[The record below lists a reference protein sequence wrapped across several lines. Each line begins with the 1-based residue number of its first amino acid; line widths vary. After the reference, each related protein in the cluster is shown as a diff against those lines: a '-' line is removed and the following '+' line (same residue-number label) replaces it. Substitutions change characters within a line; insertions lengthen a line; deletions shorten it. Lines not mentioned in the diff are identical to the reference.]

1 MFTNGLKDSLPSV
14 AVGPIAPK
22 IVLAVLVTIVVLS
35 GCTWVKTDPGAE
47 QVRLAGAADVQDCQ
61 YLAQTTASVADR
73 VSGVQRRA
81 ERVADE
87 LADLARN
94 SAVDV
99 SGDTIV
105 PDGPVSDGRRRFRIY
120 RCGT

>member
-1 MFTNGLKDSLPSV
+1 MFVNVPKFSLLTLL
-14 AVGPIAPK
+14 IAL
-22 IVLAVLVTIVVLS
+22 VLG

-47 QVRLAGAADVQDCQ
+47 RVKLASASEVRQCQ
-61 YLAQTTASVADR
+61 RLGQTTVSVRDR

-94 SAVDV
+94 SALELG
-99 SGDTIV
+99 GDTIV
-105 PDGPVSDGRRRFRIY
+105 ADGPVRDGQRRFNVY
-120 RCGT
+120 RCGG

>member
-1 MFTNGLKDSLPSV
+1 MLVKVPKSHLLAILIASV
-14 AVGPIAPK
+14 LG
-22 IVLAVLVTIVVLS
+22 

-47 QVRLAGAADVQDCQ
+47 QVSLASPMEVRQCQRLG
-61 YLAQTTASVADR
+61 QTTVSVRDR

-94 SAVDV
+94 SAIELG
-99 SGDTIV
+99 GDTIV
-105 PDGPVSDGRRRFRIY
+105 ADGPVRDGQRRFNVY
-120 RCGT
+120 RCRT